1 MPRYLFDTA
10 IQKILIRKLIKELEI
25 DNNLSVEGVADQL
38 PQVAVDFIGEPS
50 QDDLDTAQAVIDA
63 HDATDYEAIRQAQAD
78 TDAANIPGWASWT
91 EAEATAWVDA
101 NVSNIA
107 SAKTALKAMARMIV
121 ALCNKQWPGLEDS

>member
-91 EAEATAWVDA
+91 EAEATA
-101 NVSNIA
+101 
-107 SAKTALKAMARMIV
+107 
-121 ALCNKQWPGLEDS
+121 